1 MQKYRTKTIA
11 AEISDRLLR
20 AMSACALGIGWFI
33 ALWGVCLPALTAGL
47 ALGMLFWMCARQFSK
62 QMTRRREEQMRRMI
76 GGELALDRLLLEPP
90 RKAAFQC
97 ALWLA
102 PRYPLVM
109 QKAVEWGITGMLEGK
124 KTCIRLIAQHPSQAV
139 TAQQIVEC
147 AREASDRQLE
157 QTLLCLTAPALSD
170 ASAYAGS
177 LDPPMHII
185 HREELIE
192 LAGYAHPATDEDL
205 HRLSRQKRTRH
216 SPKEWLAV
224 ILDAS
229 RARRYFWYGTGLSL
243 FSLLTGN
250 RYYPIPAAICLGLFA
265 GCKLRDY
272 FLSQHRNWTG

>member
-1 MQKYRTKTIA
+1 MLFR
-11 AEISDRLLR
+11 SRLL
-20 AMSACALGIGWFI
+20 
-33 ALWGVCLPALTAGL
+33 
-47 ALGMLFWMCARQFSK
+47 
-62 QMTRRREEQMRRMI
+62 
-76 GGELALDRLLLEPP
+76 
-90 RKAAFQC
+90 
-97 ALWLA
+97 
-102 PRYPLVM
+102 
-109 QKAVEWGITGMLEGK
+109 
-124 KTCIRLIAQHPSQAV
+124 AV

-147 AREASDRQLE
+147 AREASNRQLE

-170 ASAYAGS
+170 ASAYAGR
-177 LDPPMHII
+177 LDPPMRII